1 MAWQLFILF
10 VAAGFS
16 SFDTWASN
24 PEGPSFTRSALIAGF
39 LFLGAAL
46 LRGSLVLLGFDN
58 RGATYSAGLLVFI
71 FSNGGDLIGLV
82 PLGRLGVV
90 AAALLASLIV
100 YRFRDSPM
108 VRFLFAWGA
117 IALFVIPP
125 GIFAGSR
132 VFAPPGS
139 DLAGEPSILHIE
151 PERDVVIVLLDGY
164 AGNPVLEE
172 FFGYDNSIFT
182 NQLARDGFD
191 IDAEARAPYPSTQL
205 SVASVIQMDYVLGE
219 GILSDSD
226 SESLCR
232 VLGAKALCQSLSSM
246 RVTHSSMSNL
256 VGTMLTVGR

>member
-226 SESLCR
+226 SESLFR
-232 VLGAKALCQSLSSM
+232 VLGGEGALSKSLVDAGYPFVYVESGWHDAH
-246 RVTHSSMSNL
+246 RW
-256 VGTMLTVGR
+256 